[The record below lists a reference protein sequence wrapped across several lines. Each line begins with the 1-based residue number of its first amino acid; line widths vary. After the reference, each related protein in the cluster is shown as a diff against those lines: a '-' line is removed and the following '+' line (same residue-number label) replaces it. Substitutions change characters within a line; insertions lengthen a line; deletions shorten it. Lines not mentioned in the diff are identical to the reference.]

1 MAILEKLLRT
11 FKFYRDIDEW
21 FVELPEW
28 EGERWE
34 LQMVMGADMFLD
46 ILSQGDDVVYVTMS
60 TEYFEGSDVLQ
71 FTELGKL
78 EGPELGEGA
87 WYFLNEYR
95 GLSYSLP
102 IWLCHVTTF
111 VFEEYPNRIYF
122 K

>member
-1 MAILEKLLRT
+1 MKT
-11 FKFYRDIDEW
+11 YKFYKDELGW
-21 FVELPEW
+21 FVDLPEW
-28 EGERWE
+28 EGEKWE
-34 LQMVMGADMFLD
+34 LEMVMGADTFLD

-60 TEYFEGSDVLQ
+60 TEYFEDSNVLQ

-78 EGPELGEGA
+78 EGPELGDGA

-95 GLSYSLP
+95 EIDYSLK

-111 VFEEYPNRIYF
+111 VFGEYPNRIYF